1 MKSPDFEVKTTVSG
15 DFNNHKTKYK
25 AINSAGYIFSGTTIY
40 QVGNRQN
47 PPEMFLDF

>member
-25 AINSAGYIFSGTTIY
+25 AINSAGYIFSGTTI
-40 QVGNRQN
+40 
-47 PPEMFLDF
+47 